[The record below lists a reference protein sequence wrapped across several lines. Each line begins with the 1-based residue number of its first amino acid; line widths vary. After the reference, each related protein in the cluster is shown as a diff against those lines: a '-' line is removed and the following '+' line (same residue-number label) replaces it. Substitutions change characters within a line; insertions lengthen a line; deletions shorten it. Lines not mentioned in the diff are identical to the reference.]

1 MIRGINV
8 NIHDLLKKSIELGA
22 SDIHITINSTPI
34 ARVKGSFVNLSET
47 VLTKEHTQAMTREIA
62 GEKNF
67 KRIEEDGECDF
78 SVSIESGE
86 RFRVNA
92 YKQKG
97 DYALAI
103 RVINIII
110 PSFEEQKGNFAIAIR
125 TITSHIPDF
134 DTLGLPEV
142 LKNFAEKHKGLVL
155 VTGPTGSGKSTTLAS
170 LINIINEN
178 QQRHIIT
185 LEDPIEYVHD
195 HKQSLV
201 NQREIGQDTE
211 SFNSALRAIL
221 RQDPD
226 VILVGE
232 MRDPETISIALTA
245 AETGHLVFSTLHTV
259 GAAKTI
265 DRIVDMFPS
274 EQQQQVRTQ
283 LSTVCEGVVSQQ
295 LIKTIDGRKRVAA
308 LEVMVANPAIRNLIR
323 ENKTYQIQNIIQ
335 TGSKQGMQSMDQ
347 ELVNLY
353 RRGLISRDSVLSR
366 CTDYEFTSRLVGERY

>member
-1 MIRGINV
+1 M
-8 NIHDLLKKSIELGA
+8 NIFDLLKIAIELGA
-22 SDIHITINSTPI
+22 SDIHITVDSTPV
-34 ARVKGSFVNLSET
+34 ARIKGKFIKLT
-47 VLTKEHTQAMTREIA
+47 DKILTKYDTEEMAKEIA

-67 KRIEEDGECDF
+67 KRIQEHGECDF
-78 SVSIESGE
+78 SVAIESGE

-97 DYALAI
+97 HY
-103 RVINIII
+103 
-110 PSFEEQKGNFAIAIR
+110 AIAIR
-125 TITSHIPDF
+125 TITSQIPSF
-134 DTLGLPEV
+134 ETLGLPEV
-142 LKNFAEKHKGLVL
+142 LKTFTEKHKGLVL

-170 LINIINEN
+170 LIDIINEN

-185 LEDPIEYVHD
+185 LEDPIEYVHH

-211 SFNSALRAIL
+211 SFNTALRAIL

-274 EQQQQVRTQ
+274 EQQQQIRTQ
-283 LSTVCEGVVSQQ
+283 LSTIYEKIISQQ
-295 LIKTIDGRKRVAA
+295 LLQTIDGRKRVAA
-308 LEVMVANPAIRNLIR
+308 LEVMVATPAIRNLIR
-323 ENKTYQIQNIIQ
+323 ENKTYQIPNMIQ
-335 TGSKQGMQSMDQ
+335 TGSKFGMQSMDQ

-353 RRGLISRDSVLSR
+353 RQGSITRDSVLSR
-366 CTDYEFTSRLVGERY
+366 CTDYEYTSRLVGDRC

>member
-1 MIRGINV
+1 
-8 NIHDLLKKSIELGA
+8 
-22 SDIHITINSTPI
+22 
-34 ARVKGSFVNLSET
+34 
-47 VLTKEHTQAMTREIA
+47 MTREIA

-92 YKQKG
+92 YKQKLC
-97 DYALAI
+97 DSNKNN
-103 RVINIII
+103 NITYTRLWYFRTSR
-110 PSFEEQKGNFAIAIR
+110 SF
-125 TITSHIPDF
+125 
-134 DTLGLPEV
+134 
-142 LKNFAEKHKGLVL
+142 KNFAEKHKGLVL

-295 LIKTIDGRKRVAA
+295 LIKTIDGRK
-308 LEVMVANPAIRNLIR
+308 
-323 ENKTYQIQNIIQ
+323 
-335 TGSKQGMQSMDQ
+335 
-347 ELVNLY
+347 ELQH
-353 RRGLISRDSVLSR
+353 
-366 CTDYEFTSRLVGERY
+366 

>member
-1 MIRGINV
+1 M
-8 NIHDLLKKSIELGA
+8 NIFDLLKIAIELGA
-22 SDIHITINSTPI
+22 SDIHITVDSPPI
-34 ARVKGSFVNLSET
+34 ARIKGKFIK
-47 VLTKEHTQAMTREIA
+47 LTEKILHKYDTEEMARELA

-67 KRIEEDGECDF
+67 KRIIEHGECDF
-78 SVSIESGE
+78 SVAMESGE

-97 DYALAI
+97 NY
-103 RVINIII
+103 
-110 PSFEEQKGNFAIAIR
+110 AIAIR
-125 TITSHIPDF
+125 TITSTIPAF
-134 DTLGLPEV
+134 ETLGLPEV
-142 LKNFAEKHKGLVL
+142 LRSFTQKHKGLVL

-170 LINIINEN
+170 LIDIINTE

-185 LEDPIEYVHD
+185 LEDPIEYVHH
-195 HKQSLV
+195 HKNSLV
-201 NQREIGQDTE
+201 NQREIGQDTD

-259 GAAKTI
+259 GASKTI

-283 LSTVCEGVVSQQ
+283 LSTVCEGVISQQ
-295 LIKTIDGRKRVAA
+295 LIQTIDGRRRVAA

-323 ENKTYQIQNIIQ
+323 ENKTYQIPNIIN
-335 TGSKQGMQSMDQ
+335 TSSKLGMQSMDQ

-353 RRGLISRDSVLSR
+353 RQGLISRESVLSR
-366 CTDYEFTSRLVGERY
+366 CTDYEYTSRLVGANV

>member
-1 MIRGINV
+1 M
-8 NIHDLLKKSIELGA
+8 NIFDLLKIAIELGA
-22 SDIHITINSTPI
+22 SDVHITVDSQPI
-34 ARVKGSFVNLSET
+34 ARIKGKFVKLEDRILSNHD
-47 VLTKEHTQAMTREIA
+47 TKHMAKEIS

-67 KRIEEDGECDF
+67 DRIEKYGEADF
-78 SVSIESGE
+78 SVAIDTGE

-97 DYALAI
+97 NY
-103 RVINIII
+103 
-110 PSFEEQKGNFAIAIR
+110 AIAIR
-125 TITSHIPDF
+125 TITSTIPSF
-134 DTLGLPEV
+134 ETLGLPEV
-142 LKNFAEKHKGLVL
+142 LKSFTEKHKGLVL

-170 LINIINEN
+170 LIDIINEN
-178 QQRHIIT
+178 QEKHIIT
-185 LEDPIEYVHD
+185 LEDPIEYVHH
-195 HKQSLV
+195 HKKSLV

-265 DRIVDMFPS
+265 DRIVDMFSS
-274 EQQQQVRTQ
+274 EQQQQIRTQ
-283 LSTVCEGVVSQQ
+283 LSTVCEGVISQQ
-295 LIKTIDGRKRVAA
+295 LVQTIDGRKRVAA
-308 LEVMVANPAIRNLIR
+308 LEVMVATPAIRNLIR

-347 ELVNLY
+347 DLISLY
-353 RRGLISRDSVLSR
+353 RSGRISKDSVLSR
-366 CTDYEFTSRLVGERY
+366 CSDYEYTSRLIGVNY

>member
-1 MIRGINV
+1 M
-8 NIHDLLKKSIELGA
+8 NIFDLLKIAIELGA
-22 SDIHITINSTPI
+22 SDIHITVDSTPV
-34 ARVKGSFVNLSET
+34 ARIKGKFIKLT
-47 VLTKEHTQAMTREIA
+47 DKILTKYDTEEMAKEIA

-67 KRIEEDGECDF
+67 KRIQEHGECDF
-78 SVSIESGE
+78 SVAIESGE

-97 DYALAI
+97 HY
-103 RVINIII
+103 
-110 PSFEEQKGNFAIAIR
+110 AIAIR
-125 TITSHIPDF
+125 TITSQIPSF
-134 DTLGLPEV
+134 ETLGLPEV
-142 LKNFAEKHKGLVL
+142 LKTFTEKHKGLVL

-170 LINIINEN
+170 LIDIINEN

-185 LEDPIEYVHD
+185 LEDPIEYVHH

-211 SFNSALRAIL
+211 SFNTALRAIL

-232 MRDPETISIALTA
+232 MRDPETISITLTA

-274 EQQQQVRTQ
+274 EQQQQIRTQ
-283 LSTVCEGVVSQQ
+283 LSTVCEGAISQQ
-295 LIKTIDGRKRVAA
+295 LLQTIDGRKRVAA
-308 LEVMVANPAIRNLIR
+308 LEVTVATPAIRNLIR
-323 ENKTYQIQNIIQ
+323 ENKTYQIPNMIQ
-335 TGSKQGMQSMDQ
+335 TGSKFGMQSMDQ

-353 RRGLISRDSVLSR
+353 RQGSITRDSVLSR
-366 CTDYEFTSRLVGERY
+366 CTDYEYTSRLVGDRC

>member
-1 MIRGINV
+1 M
-8 NIHDLLKKSIELGA
+8 NIFDLLKISIELGA
-22 SDIHITINSTPI
+22 SDIHITVDSAPI
-34 ARVKGSFVNLSET
+34 ARIKGKFIKLT
-47 VLTKEHTQAMTREIA
+47 DKILTKYDTEEMVKEIA

-67 KRIEEDGECDF
+67 KRIEENGECDF
-78 SVSIESGE
+78 SVAIESGE

-97 DYALAI
+97 YY
-103 RVINIII
+103 
-110 PSFEEQKGNFAIAIR
+110 AIAIR
-125 TITSHIPDF
+125 TITSEIPSF
-134 DTLGLPEV
+134 ETLGLPEV
-142 LKNFAEKHKGLVL
+142 LKSFTDKHKGLVL

-170 LINIINEN
+170 LIDIINTN

-185 LEDPIEYVHD
+185 LEDPIEYVHH

-274 EQQQQVRTQ
+274 EQQQQIRTQ
-283 LSTVCEGVVSQQ
+283 LSTVCEGVISQQ
-295 LIKTIDGRKRVAA
+295 LVQTIDGRKRVAA

-335 TGSKQGMQSMDQ
+335 TGSKHGMQSMDQ

-353 RRGLISRDSVLSR
+353 RQGSISRDSVLSR
-366 CTDYEFTSRLVGERY
+366 CTDYEYTSRLVGDRY

>member
-1 MIRGINV
+1 MNIFNLLQQAV
-8 NIHDLLKKSIELGA
+8 NLNA
-22 SDIHITINSTPI
+22 SDIHITVGISPT
-34 ARVKGSFVNLSET
+34 ARIKGKFIKLSDSILTNTDTENMVK
-47 VLTKEHTQAMTREIA
+47 EIA
-62 GEKNF
+62 GEERF
-67 KRIEEDGECDF
+67 KKIQEIGELDFSASLEDGT
-78 SVSIESGE
+78 

-97 DYALAI
+97 NYAL
-103 RVINIII
+103 
-110 PSFEEQKGNFAIAIR
+110 AIR
-125 TITSHIPDF
+125 TITSEIPKF
-134 DTLGLPEV
+134 EELNLPDI
-142 LKNFAEKHKGLVL
+142 LRIFTEKHKGLVL

-178 QQRHIIT
+178 RQAHIIT
-185 LEDPIEYVHD
+185 LEDPIEYVHK
-195 HKQSLV
+195 HKKSLI

-265 DRIVDMFPS
+265 DRIVDMFPP
-274 EQQQQVRTQ
+274 EQQQQIRTQ
-283 LSTVCEGVVSQQ
+283 LSTVCEGVISQQ
-295 LIKTIDGRKRVAA
+295 LIPTSDGQGRVAA
-308 LEVMVANPAIRNLIR
+308 LEVMIVNPAIRNLIR

-335 TGSKQGMQSMDQ
+335 TNSKQGMQTMDQ
-347 ELVNLY
+347 DLTRLAKQGE
-353 RRGLISRDSVLSR
+353 ITAESALSR
-366 CTDYEFTSRLVGERY
+366 CTDYDSTSKMIGQSSFYGMGY